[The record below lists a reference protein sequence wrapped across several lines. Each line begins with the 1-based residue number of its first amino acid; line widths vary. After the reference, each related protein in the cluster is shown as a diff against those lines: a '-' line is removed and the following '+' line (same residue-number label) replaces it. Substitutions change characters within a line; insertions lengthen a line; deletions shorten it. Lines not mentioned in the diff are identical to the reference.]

1 MNASPTI
8 LLRSAQI
15 SEACASNLGMRRVR
29 HSIVLSL
36 WPNCLRALLCCSACT
51 RLRLRWIIYPVTLR
65 SFIRKDSLFSLFV
78 FCRAHCIRSEWIRI
92 MGNCPGVLTHAML
105 EVRPVDHSVFRRS
118 PLTRRCTLSLVCASS
133 SKPIVRRSNV
143 LLNYPTLIRRHRQL
157 PWWS

>member
-1 MNASPTI
+1 MLFRSYPGHECKSDYTLEVSPN
-8 LLRSAQI
+8 LR
-15 SEACASNLGMRRVR
+15 SNLGMRRVR

-118 PLTRRCTLSLVCASS
+118 PLTRRCTLSSALAPQNLSS
-133 SKPIVRRSNV
+133 GALTSCSIIQR
-143 LLNYPTLIRRHRQL
+143 
-157 PWWS
+157 